1 MGKEQDVGTFFVLHL
16 TGSLDLMHWW
26 GCSSAF
32 ARRGMS
38 WKTSIKRW
46 TGPQGNHRFGVG
58 AGNSGNHPILLMRS
72 EILIPFSYLHFFW
85 FYLHLGFNQSL
96 AFHDVAD
103 IAASVT
109 SSFLEVLAEWQ
120 KEVHSVETWLQKEHA
135 IFETIFVILAVPP
148 FYGWLPFFFEH
159 AFPSSLR
166 SRRSQVGASSF
177 PSWILNSAWIM
188 ILVWWGLVTMT

>member
-1 MGKEQDVGTFFVLHL
+1 
-16 TGSLDLMHWW
+16 
-26 GCSSAF
+26 
-32 ARRGMS
+32 
-38 WKTSIKRW
+38 
-46 TGPQGNHRFGVG
+46 
-58 AGNSGNHPILLMRS
+58 MRS

-85 FYLHLGFNQSL
+85 FYLHLGFNQSP

-148 FYGWLPFFFEH
+148 FYGWLPFFLGMP
-159 AFPSSLR
+159 FPVRCAAGGVR
-166 SRRSQVGASSF
+166 SVLHPFQAGYS
-177 PSWILNSAWIM
+177 ILLGS
-188 ILVWWGLVTMT
+188 